1 MLTSRRPAS
10 FGTPV
15 EPEVNNLSAARD
27 VSPPS
32 GWREASS
39 SCQTMR
45 RRAAVVSPADS
56 MTPSN
61 VGGSSV
67 ASNVGGATTAV
78 LPAAQQ
84 PMSAAASSKPS
95 LRLSTHRSPSRPR
108 KRASTLAAAA
118 QSSLRRRSPPSRP
131 NETT

>member
-1 MLTSRRPAS
+1 
-10 FGTPV
+10 
-15 EPEVNNLSAARD
+15 
-27 VSPPS
+27 
-32 GWREASS
+32 
-39 SCQTMR
+39 
-45 RRAAVVSPADS
+45 

-95 LRLSTHRSPSRPR
+95 LRLSAQRSPSRPR

-118 QSSLRRRSPPSRP
+118 QSSLRRRSRAVAPERDDVIGRVREQLTQAARRHEV
-131 NETT
+131 NLRFTTERIASSTANSAPIKRYAIKPL